1 MLELSET
8 VGHSAGVTEL
18 LGMGTIP
25 THLVTGSLRS
35 EVFCVSGK
43 GDTHKKMS
51 FPYSERLLN
60 SYSSYT
66 VSFNW

>member
-1 MLELSET
+1 MSELSENIE
-8 VGHSAGVTEL
+8 HPAGITEL

-35 EVFCVSGK
+35 EAFCVSGK
-43 GDTHKKMS
+43 GETHKKVS
-51 FPYSERLLN
+51 FPYSGRLLH
-60 SYSSYT
+60 SYSSYI